1 MFLYEKG
8 ISKGS
13 GGNGNERQRLPDQV
27 SISWIECIYVSLQLE
42 HRMIVFKLDECSFIS
57 SNQFIDQEDF
67 DVTKKGDAMSTITI
81 DGELSLLRADAEAI
95 MNLIAEV
102 DETPGMNHLIAS
114 KLHAI
119 YAVAE
124 TQLRRIDH
132 IDDKI
137 IELRQI
143 LKRN

>member
-1 MFLYEKG
+1 
-8 ISKGS
+8 
-13 GGNGNERQRLPDQV
+13 
-27 SISWIECIYVSLQLE
+27 
-42 HRMIVFKLDECSFIS
+42 MIVFKLDECSFIS

-119 YAVAE
+119 YSVAE